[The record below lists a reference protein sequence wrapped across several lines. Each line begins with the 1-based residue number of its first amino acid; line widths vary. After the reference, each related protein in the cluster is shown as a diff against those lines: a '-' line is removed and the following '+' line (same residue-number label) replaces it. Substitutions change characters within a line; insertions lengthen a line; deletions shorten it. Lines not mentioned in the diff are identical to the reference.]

1 MTQTT
6 NRLFDDFAKLMTD
19 AAGAAQSARD
29 EFETLARAQMERAF
43 RELDLVQREDFEAV
57 REMAQKAREEND
69 ALKARIEKL
78 EAALNMQEKTP
89 ESSAESPPSS
99 FA

>member
-6 NRLFDDFAKLMTD
+6 NKLFDDLARLMTD
-19 AAGAAQSARD
+19 AAGAAQSARQ

-43 RELDLVQREDFEAV
+43 RELEIVQREEFEAV
-57 REMAQKAREEND
+57 REMAQKAREENE
-69 ALKARIEKL
+69 ALKARVARL
-78 EAALNMQEKTP
+78 EAALNMQATP
-89 ESSAESPPSS
+89 ESSAESPPSG